1 MIHNVIKLQI
11 CAVYLKHA
19 NREGMVSDKVFHIL
33 CATILGMLID
43 KYFLLKVVGHYYKG
57 NFYTK
62 YPTRTMKRQ
71 GHLPSAGGVID
82 THKHNQEAWKT

>member
-1 MIHNVIKLQI
+1 MMHNVVKLQI

-19 NREGMVSDKVFHIL
+19 NREGMVSEKVFHIL
-33 CATILGMLID
+33 CTTVLGKLID
-43 KYFLLKVVGHYYKG
+43 KYLLLKVVEYYYED

-62 YPTRTMKRQ
+62 YPTRTWKQQR
-71 GHLPSAGGVID
+71 HLPSAGGVID